1 MMSDMTLFDYLYK
14 EEKDLFNSGYNY
26 PEWLTT
32 SRRDTIQDMAL
43 YDFGN
48 RKLRPYLLRIPEVE
62 KEISPELE
70 TVIQDVIL
78 NFIDRNSYKYAALFQ
93 SEGFQYDP
101 IENYNMTETMTNDVT
116 ETEYGRVDT
125 RTLDKD
131 SSDTRTY
138 DLTDERTPDLTEER
152 TPNLTDTHTLNSLT
166 NTERDEIQG
175 FNSSS
180 YQDANRKT
188 TVGTGSED
196 TTTTGTDTTTT
207 TGTDTNTKSGTD
219 TMVYSGT
226 DTDTNTQSG
235 KDTSTRNYTLNRY
248 GNIGVQTT
256 QDMIQ
261 KFRDV
266 SDFSALTLL
275 THDIVNM
282 ITLRVY

>member
-1 MMSDMTLFDYLYK
+1 MSDEMTLFEYLYI
-14 EEKDLFNSGYNY
+14 EEKDLFNSAYTY
-26 PEWLTT
+26 PEWLTS
-32 SRRDTIQDMAL
+32 SRRDAIQDMAL

-48 RKLRPYLLRIPEVE
+48 REIRPYLLRIPEVD

-78 NFIDRNSYKYAALFQ
+78 NFIDRNSYKYNALFQ
-93 SEGFQYDP
+93 SEGFTYDP
-101 IENYNMTETMTNDVT
+101 IENYNMTETMTDDTT

-125 RTLDKD
+125 RTLEKD

-166 NTERDEIQG
+166 NTETDEIQG
-175 FNSSS
+175 FNSSA

-196 TTTTGTDTTTT
+196 TTTTGSDTTTT

-219 TMVYSGT
+219 TLVYSGT

-235 KDTSTRNYTLNRY
+235 KDTSTRNYTLTRT

-256 QDMIQ
+256 QDMIE
-261 KFRDV
+261 KFRNIA
-266 SDFSALTLL
+266 DFSALSILA
-275 THDIVNM
+275 HDIVNV